1 MMKYNLYTFIFLAFL
16 LAGCNN
22 VPGDD
27 ELINKRI
34 LFLFDSEKAES
45 INGNEP
51 LFHAPTMNFNLRNP
65 SFIILHHT
73 EEPDCE
79 AALQKLTHPGTGVS
93 AHYLICKDG
102 TIYQLVPDHAR
113 AWHAGVSRWGAI
125 TDMNSVSLG
134 IELDNYGSEPFPDVQ
149 IESLVTLLKTL
160 RERYAIP
167 PQHVL
172 GHSEIAPGRKT
183 DPHCK
188 FPWQTLADEGL
199 VMMPDKKTL
208 PNRVP
213 DYFEPLYALRIIGY
227 DISHPEEAI
236 NVFRKRFFG
245 CSIPPDTGLL
255 TNEEIPVLYQIYEMS
270 LR

>member
-1 MMKYNLYTFIFLAFL
+1 MMKYNLYTFILLAFL

-34 LFLFDSEKAES
+34 LFLFDSEKTET

-73 EEPDCE
+73 EEPNCE

-113 AWHAGVSRWGAI
+113 AWHAGVSRWGTI

-134 IELDNYGSEPFPDVQ
+134 IELDNYGSEPFPDSQ
-149 IESLVTLLKTL
+149 IESLITLLKTL
-160 RERYAIP
+160 QSRYNILP
-167 PQHVL
+167 TDIL
-172 GHSEIAPGRKT
+172 GHGDIAPGRKE
-183 DPHCK
+183 DPHCL
-188 FPWQTLADEGL
+188 FPWQKLADEGL
-199 VMMPDKKTL
+199 AIMPDKESY
-208 PNRVP
+208 NNVP
-213 DYFEPLYALRIIGY
+213 DYFHHVSALQFIGY
-227 DISHPEEAI
+227 DTRNIDESIRA
-236 NVFRKRFFG
+236 FRRRFIG
-245 CSIPPDTGLL
+245 CKKSERSSLNDQ
-255 TNEEIPVLYQIYEMS
+255 EIRILFNIVKKYQYY
-270 LR
+270 